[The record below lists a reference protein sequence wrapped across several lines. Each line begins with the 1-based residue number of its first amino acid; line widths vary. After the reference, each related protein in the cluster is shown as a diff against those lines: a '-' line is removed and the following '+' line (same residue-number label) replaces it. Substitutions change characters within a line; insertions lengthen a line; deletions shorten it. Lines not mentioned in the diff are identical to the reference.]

1 MAAIDFQVEKC
12 FAMKR
17 RVPTVLA
24 LALAGNVAFAGDVN
38 LTAVQFPERVSIDVP
53 LARTPATPA
62 KATAEATV
70 KFAGGQAWI
79 KVSFRAMEPAI
90 LFGGDISSYVV
101 WAVTRD
107 GVAENLGELIV
118 SESNDSGS
126 QEYSTGK
133 KQFALMVT
141 AEPYYLVGKPAAL
154 VLFTSMAVPA
164 ARAQSSP
171 FAFGE
176 FRPARNPG
184 VPSIAGLRYKDK
196 TPVALRQA
204 EKALALAETNGASAV
219 NPQAMQDAKI
229 AFAQATNSTKSG
241 GSAKAV
247 TDYSRRTITLV
258 AESMRDVGRKR
269 EAEAAA
275 ADAARRRAELDAL
288 AGKAST
294 AEAARV
300 QVELTLAQVE
310 AARQALALEKTQ
322 LEKDKAQL
330 LQNKA
335 ALQAER
341 DALAKRLV
349 GSMAQIMETTESARG
364 AVMSLPG
371 ISFDP
376 GKATLKPSAQ
386 ITLAKLAGVLLVFP
400 NVNTRI
406 EGYTDST
413 GKPEP
418 NRKLSEARARSVYE
432 FLKEQGV
439 VKSRLAY
446 QGLGHLS
453 PVADNATKEG
463 RAKNRRVEIVA
474 TQGEIKSVA
483 AD

>member
-1 MAAIDFQVEKC
+1 
-12 FAMKR
+12 MKWR
-17 RVPTVLA
+17 IPTFLA
-24 LALAGNVAFAGDVN
+24 LPLVAGVALAGDVN
-38 LTAVQFPERVSIDVP
+38 LTAVQFPDRTSIDVP
-53 LARTPATPA
+53 LARTSATPDR
-62 KATAEATV
+62 ATAEASV
-70 KFAGGQAWI
+70 KFAGGQARI
-79 KVSFRAMEPAI
+79 KVSFRSREPAI

-118 SESNDSGS
+118 SEPHDSGS
-126 QEYSTGK
+126 QEYATGT
-133 KQFALMVT
+133 KQFALMIT

-154 VLFTSMAVPA
+154 VLFTSTAVPA
-164 ARAQSSP
+164 SRAQSSP
-171 FAFGE
+171 FAFGG
-176 FRPARNPG
+176 FRSGPTPG
-184 VPSIAGLRYKDK
+184 VSSIAGLTYKDK

-204 EKALALAETNGASAV
+204 ERALALAEANGASAV
-219 NPQAMQDAKI
+219 NPQAMQDAKV
-229 AFAQATNSTKSG
+229 ALAQARNSTKSG
-241 GSAKAV
+241 GSSRAV
-247 TDYSRRTITLV
+247 TDYSRRAVTLV
-258 AESMRDVGRKR
+258 AESMRDVGRSR
-269 EAEAAA
+269 DAEAAA
-275 ADAARRRAELDAL
+275 AEAARRKAELDAL
-288 AGKAST
+288 AGKASS
-294 AEAARV
+294 AEEARA
-300 QVELTLAQVE
+300 EIEMTLAQVE
-310 AARQALALEKTQ
+310 AARQALGSEKAQ
-322 LEKDKAQL
+322 LERDKAQL

-376 GKATLKPSAQ
+376 GQATLKPPAQ

-400 NVNTRI
+400 NVATRI

-413 GKPEP
+413 GRPEA

-432 FLKEQGV
+432 FLMKQGV
-439 VKSRLAY
+439 AKARLAY
-446 QGLGHLS
+446 QGLGELS

>member
-1 MAAIDFQVEKC
+1 
-12 FAMKR
+12 
-17 RVPTVLA
+17 T
-24 LALAGNVAFAGDVN
+24 
-38 LTAVQFPERVSIDVP
+38 S
-53 LARTPATPA
+53 ATPA
-62 KATAEATV
+62 GATAEASV
-70 KFAGGQAWI
+70 KFAGGQARI

-141 AEPYYLVGKPAAL
+141 AEPYDLVGKPAEL

-171 FAFGE
+171 FAFGG
-176 FRPARNPG
+176 FRPGPNPG
-184 VPSIAGLRYKDK
+184 LPSIAGLTYKDR
-196 TPVALRQA
+196 TPVALKQA
-204 EKALALAETNGASAV
+204 ERALALAEANDAFAV

-229 AFAQATNSTKSG
+229 AFAQAANSTKSG
-241 GSAKAV
+241 GSPRTV

-258 AESMRDVGRKR
+258 AEAMRDVARKR
-269 EAEAAA
+269 DAEAAA
-275 ADAARRRAELDAL
+275 ADAARRKAELDAL
-288 AGKAST
+288 AGKAFL
-294 AEAARV
+294 AEAARKETEV
-300 QVELTLAQVE
+300 TLAQVE
-310 AARQALALEKTQ
+310 AARQALASDKAQ

-376 GKATLKPSAQ
+376 GKATLTPPAR

-413 GKPEP
+413 GKPEA
-418 NRKLSEARARSVYE
+418 NRKLSEARARSVCE
-432 FLKEQGV
+432 FLKQQGV
-439 VKSRLAY
+439 AGSRLAY
-446 QGLGHLS
+446 QGLGHAS

-483 AD
+483 PE

>member
-1 MAAIDFQVEKC
+1 
-12 FAMKR
+12 MKW
-17 RVPTVLA
+17 RVPGFLA
-24 LALAGNVAFAGDVN
+24 LALAAGVAHAGDVS
-38 LTAVQFPERVSIDVP
+38 LTAVTFPERTSIDVA
-53 LARTPATPA
+53 LAPTAAAPARA
-62 KATAEATV
+62 AAEASV
-70 KFAGGQAWI
+70 KFAGGQARI
-79 KVSFRAMEPAI
+79 RLSFSAMEPAI

-118 SESNDSGS
+118 SEPHDSGS

-133 KQFALMVT
+133 KQFALMIT
-141 AEPYYLVGKPAAL
+141 AEPYDLVGKPAAL
-154 VLFTSMAVPA
+154 VVFTSMAVPA
-164 ARAQSSP
+164 ARAPSSP

-176 FRPARNPG
+176 FRPGPNPG
-184 VPSIAGLRYKDK
+184 VPSIASLTYKDK
-196 TPVALRQA
+196 TPVALKQA
-204 EKALALAETNGASAV
+204 EKALALAEANGASAV

-229 AFAQATNSTKSG
+229 AFTQARNSTKSG

-247 TDYSRRTITLV
+247 TDYSRRVITLV
-258 AESMRDVGRKR
+258 AESLRDVARKR
-269 EAEAAA
+269 DAEAAA
-275 ADAARRRAELDAL
+275 ADAARRKAELDAL

-300 QVELTLAQVE
+300 QVEQTLAQVE
-310 AARQALALEKTQ
+310 AARQALASEKTQ
-322 LEKDKAQL
+322 LEKEKAQL

-376 GKATLKPSAQ
+376 GKATLKLSAQ

-413 GKPEP
+413 GKPEA

-432 FLKEQGV
+432 FLKQQGV
-439 VKSRLAY
+439 VETRLAY
-446 QGLGHLS
+446 QGLGQAS

-474 TQGEIKSVA
+474 NQSEIKSVA
-483 AD
+483 AE

>member
-1 MAAIDFQVEKC
+1 
-12 FAMKR
+12 MKW
-17 RVPTVLA
+17 RVPTSLA
-24 LALAGNVAFAGDVN
+24 LALAAGAALAGDVN
-38 LTAVQFPERVSIDVP
+38 LTAVQFPDRTSIDVP
-53 LARTPATPA
+53 LARTSATPA
-62 KATAEATV
+62 RATAEASV
-70 KFAGGQAWI
+70 KIAGGQARI
-79 KVSFRAMEPAI
+79 RLSFRSMEPAI
-90 LFGGDISSYVV
+90 LFGGDITSYDV

-107 GVAENLGELIV
+107 GVAENLGELVV

-126 QEYSTGK
+126 QEFSTGK

-141 AEPYYLVGKPAAL
+141 AEPYSLVGKPTQL
-154 VLFTSMAVPA
+154 VLFA
-164 ARAQSSP
+164 AAAADARKTQSSP
-171 FAFGE
+171 FAFGG
-176 FRPARNPG
+176 FRPGPNPG
-184 VPSIAGLRYKDK
+184 LTSIAGLTYKDR

-204 EKALALAETNGASAV
+204 EKALALAEANGASAV

-229 AFAQATNSTKSG
+229 AFAQATNSTKTG
-241 GSAKAV
+241 GSARAV

-269 EAEAAA
+269 DAEAAA
-275 ADAARRRAELDAL
+275 ADAVRRKAELDAL
-288 AGKAST
+288 AGKASS

-300 QVELTLAQVE
+300 QTELTLAQVE
-310 AARQALALEKTQ
+310 AARQALASDKAQLEKEKTQ
-322 LEKDKAQL
+322 LLNRE
-330 LQNKA
+330 A

-341 DALAKRLV
+341 DALARRLV
-349 GSMAQIMETTESARG
+349 GSMAQIMETTQSARG

-376 GKATLKPSAQ
+376 GKATLTVPAR

-413 GKPEP
+413 GRPET

-439 VKSRLAY
+439 AQSRLAY
-446 QGLGHLS
+446 LGLGQAS